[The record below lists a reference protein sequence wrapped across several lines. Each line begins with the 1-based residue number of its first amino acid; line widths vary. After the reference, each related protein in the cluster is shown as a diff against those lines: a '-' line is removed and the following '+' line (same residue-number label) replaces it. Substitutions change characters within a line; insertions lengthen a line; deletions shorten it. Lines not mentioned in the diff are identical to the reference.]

1 MPDLNEPLEFL
12 KAIHQAG
19 VKYLLIGRQAI
30 IAYGGPVQTMD
41 YDVYV
46 SSTEDNL
53 ALLLNVAKKFDLV
66 PGLSKEEIRKHFKF
80 RLENDMVIDIF
91 KAKYFSI
98 GSGKK
103 LSFDELFER
112 RVVAKGETGLEI
124 NLPSIDDLIKLKE
137 LRSSPKDQEDIKY
150 LEELKKDKFS

>member
-30 IAYGGPVQTMD
+30 IGYGGPVQTMD

>member
-53 ALLLNVAKKFDLV
+53 ALLLKVAKKFDLV
-66 PGLSKEEIRKHFKF
+66 PSLSKEEIRKHFKF

>member
-41 YDVYV
+41 YDIYV

-53 ALLLNVAKKFDLV
+53 ALLLKVAKKFDLV
-66 PGLSKEEIRKHFKF
+66 PSLSKEEIRKHFKF

-103 LSFDELFER
+103 LSFDELYAR
-112 RVVAKGETGLEI
+112 KVVAKGETGLEI
-124 NLPSIDDLIKLKE
+124 NLPSVDD
-137 LRSSPKDQEDIKY
+137 
-150 LEELKKDKFS
+150 